1 MTRLV
6 IATLSAVKKLKKLDK
21 NSIIS
26 ISIGILNTPE
36 VHMTLTG
43 FVENFKSHTVSS
55 RDSDQ
60 YPIEISHTIDGIK
73 FFTITKE
80 EIV

>member
-6 IATLSAVKKLKKLDK
+6 IATLSAVKKINKLNKD
-21 NSIIS
+21 NSILS

-43 FVENFKSHTVSS
+43 FIENFKSHTVSS

-80 EIV
+80 NV